1 MPNAQLDAPEFTYR
15 AIGRNWT
22 TLIVTLSVWVILAF
36 LLLRVEM
43 APRLA
48 MIVFLFTLPAVYD
61 LISARASGIKVN
73 GDQIAWYA
81 GKRDN
86 SVAASLIDH
95 IKLDTRLDL
104 SVRCTLVL
112 SSGQKVKVPFEACPN
127 HRALETQLQAHGY
140 VTRRQHFGFV

>member
-1 MPNAQLDAPEFTYR
+1 MHNAQLDAPEFTYR

-43 APRLA
+43 APWLA

-61 LISARASGIKVN
+61 LISARASGITVN

-81 GKRDN
+81 GKDRK
-86 SVAASLIDH
+86 SV
-95 IKLDTRLDL
+95 
-104 SVRCTLVL
+104 V
-112 SSGQKVKVPFEACPN
+112 
-127 HRALETQLQAHGY
+127 
-140 VTRRQHFGFV
+140 